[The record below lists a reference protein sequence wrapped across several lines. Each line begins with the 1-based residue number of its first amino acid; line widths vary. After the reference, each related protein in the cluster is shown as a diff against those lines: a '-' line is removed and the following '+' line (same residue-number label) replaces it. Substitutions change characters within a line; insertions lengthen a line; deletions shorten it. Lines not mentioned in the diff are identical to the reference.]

1 MTVHQVAC
9 AIVAGPPLALCAI
22 WLIHDAIVAARSA
35 RVKRA
40 SQSEA
45 R

>member
-22 WLIHDAIVAARSA
+22 WLTHEAIVAARSA
-35 RVKRA
+35 RRRRA
-40 SQSEA
+40 Q
-45 R
+45 

>member
-22 WLIHDAIVAARSA
+22 WLTHDLVVAARSA
-35 RVKRA
+35 RRR
-40 SQSEA
+40 EGN
-45 R
+45 RNG

>member
-9 AIVAGPPLALCAI
+9 AIVAGPPLVLCAI

-35 RVKRA
+35 RRREV
-40 SQSEA
+40 A
-45 R
+45 RDI